1 MKLKYFTILFLG
13 ALALASCKK
22 EWTCTCTATADV
34 MGTTIS
40 TSASET
46 IKETKKKAKD
56 ACDEGDAA
64 QDASGVSVECE
75 ID

>member
-22 EWTCTCTATADV
+22 EWTCTCTATADI
-34 MGTTIS
+34 MGVTTSSSASTTI
-40 TSASET
+40 
-46 IKETKKKAKD
+46 KDTKKKAKD

-64 QDASGVSVECE
+64 QDASGISVECE